1 MNRLR
6 LVPRDPR
13 VSGTMMRF
21 TFRHT
26 DICDLTALALHF
38 DILGRASLADE
49 TRNLA
54 DRVKSAF
61 ASDGVVIGSRFHLDD
76 YARLM
81 SRTSYARQ
89 ISEGFEFRIRDLA
102 RRIFCGLTGEEVC
115 PIRTAGTR

>member
-6 LVPRDPR
+6 LAPRDPR

-21 TFRHT
+21 EFRPS
-26 DICDLTALALHF
+26 DICDLTALAIHF
-38 DILGRASLADE
+38 DMLGRQSLGDE
-49 TRNLA
+49 TRALA
-54 DRVKSAF
+54 DRIKSALVT
-61 ASDGVVIGSRFHLDD
+61 DGVVIGTRFHLDD

-102 RRIFCGLTGEEVC
+102 RRIFCGLTGEEDC
-115 PIRTAGTR
+115 PIRAAGAR